1 MDFRYGIDTFSLVSF
16 AAVLEGKSRVILTDE
31 AKHKINDCRS
41 KVEKIAH
48 SDKPVYGVNTGFGP
62 LCETQISSE
71 ETSQLQENLL
81 LTHAVGVGRPIDKE
95 LSKIMM
101 LCKVHA
107 LSKGFSGIRLEVVER
122 IIYFIENDL
131 LPVVPEQGSVGA
143 SGDLAPLSHLF
154 LPLLGEG
161 EFWVGDSIVSASKV
175 LKDHQLTPLR
185 LQAKEGL
192 ALKPQRS
199 KV

>member
-1 MDFRYGIDTFSLVSF
+1 MDFKYGIDTFTLTNF
-16 AAVLEGKSRVILTDE
+16 AAVLEGRSSAILTDE
-31 AKHKINDCRS
+31 AKQKINDCRR
-41 KVEKIAH
+41 KIEKIAH
-48 SDKPVYGVNTGFGP
+48 SDKAVYGVNTGFGP
-62 LCETQISSE
+62 LCDTQISPE

-81 LTHAVGVGRPIDKE
+81 LTHAVGVGAAIDKK

-122 IIYFIENDL
+122 IVYFIENDL

-161 EFWVGDSIVSASKV
+161 AFWVGDRIVPASKV
-175 LKDHQLTPLR
+175 LEDHH
-185 LQAKEGL
+185 A
-192 ALKPQRS
+192 
-199 KV
+199 